1 MDIKELTMERPTPTD
16 VEREVTS
23 IDMIVSKGDAE
34 GNITYTNPIFM
45 KISGY
50 TQGELL
56 DKPHSIL
63 RHPDMPKVVFKY
75 LWDNLKEGKEVVAY
89 VKNLCK
95 DGSFYWVLAQVRTAK
110 NPDGSFR
117 NYVSTRKSVTDNA
130 KAAISELYAEL
141 LRMEQEEGVDAS
153 EQALEAFLTEHGQSF
168 ETFNQFMIQL
178 NK

>member
-1 MDIKELTMERPTPTD
+1 MQKIKPTD
-16 VEREVTS
+16 IEKEVRS
-23 IDMIVSKGDAE
+23 VDLIVSKSDKD

-75 LWDNLKEGKEVVAY
+75 LWDILKAANDVVAY

-95 DGSFYWVLAQVRTAK
+95 DGSYYWVLATVKTAK

-117 NYVSTRKSVTDNA
+117 NYMSTRRCITDNA
-130 KAAISELYAEL
+130 KKIISELYAKFLKIEK
-141 LRMEQEEGVDAS
+141 EDGFEAS
-153 EQALEAFLTEHGQSF
+153 QIAFDKFLTQNNIDDAESF
-168 ETFNQFMIQL
+168 NSFMQKL
-178 NK
+178 NS

>member
-1 MDIKELTMERPTPTD
+1 MERPTPTD
-16 VEREVTS
+16 VEREVSS

-63 RHPDMPKVVFKY
+63 RHPDMPKVIFKY
-75 LWDNLKEGKEVVAY
+75 LWDNIKEGKEVVAY

-95 DGSFYWVLAQVRTAK
+95 DGSYYWVLAQVRMAK

-117 NYVSTRKSVTDNA
+117 NYVSTRRAVTDGA
-130 KAAISELYAEL
+130 KVTIGALYADL
-141 LRMEQEEGVDAS
+141 LKIEQEEGVEAS
-153 EQALEAFLTEHGQSF
+153 EKALGDFLAQNGQSF
-168 ETFNQFMIQL
+168 DTFNDFMKQL

>member
-1 MDIKELTMERPTPTD
+1 MQRPTPTD

-23 IDMIVSKGDAE
+23 VDMIVSKSDAE

-63 RHPDMPKVVFKY
+63 RHPDMPKAIFKY
-75 LWDNLKEGKEVVAY
+75 LWDNIQEGKDVVAY

-95 DGSFYWVLAQVRTAK
+95 DGSFYWVIATVKVAK

-117 NYVSTRKSVTDNA
+117 NYMSTRRAITPKA
-130 KAAISELYAEL
+130 KEIISNLYKKMLEAEKDGG
-141 LRMEQEEGVDAS
+141 MDAS
-153 EQALEAFLTEHGQSF
+153 AQILKEFLEANGESF
-168 ETFNQFMIQL
+168 DTFNECMIKL

>member
-1 MDIKELTMERPTPTD
+1 MEKPTPTD
-16 VEREVTS
+16 VEHEVTS
-23 IDMIVSKGDAE
+23 VDMIVSKGDE
-34 GNITYTNPIFM
+34 KGNITYTNPIFM

-63 RHPDMPKVVFKY
+63 RHPDMPKVIFKY
-75 LWDNLKEGKEVVAY
+75 LWDNIKEGKEVIAY

-95 DGSFYWVLAQVRTAK
+95 DGGYYWVLAQVRVAK

-117 NYVSTRKSVTDNA
+117 NYVSTRKNVTEGTKEIIGN
-130 KAAISELYAEL
+130 LYAKL
-141 LRMEQEEGVDAS
+141 LKIEQEDGVEAS
-153 EQALEAFLTEHGQSF
+153 EKALMDFLAENGQSP
-168 ETFNQFMIQL
+168 ETFNTFMQQL

>member
-1 MDIKELTMERPTPTD
+1 MQKPVPNDI
-16 VEREVTS
+16 EREVSS

-63 RHPDMPKVVFKY
+63 RHPDMPKVIFKY
-75 LWDNLKEGKEVVAY
+75 LWDNIQEGKEVHAY

-95 DGSFYWVLAQVRTAK
+95 DGSYYWVLAQVRMAK

-117 NYVSTRKSVTDNA
+117 NYVSTRKAISDSA
-130 KAAISELYAEL
+130 KAEITELYAKL
-141 LRMEQEEGVDAS
+141 LKIEKSEGVEAS
-153 EQALEAFLTEHGQSF
+153 QKELGVFLEKNGHSF
-168 ETFNQFMIQL
+168 ETFNQCMTEL